1 MRKPKNMR
9 LKPNQLEDAHKKQE
23 LRKKTRELK
32 KMVKTVSS
40 MRKSKSK
47 LITDEENSD
56 KIDDKAEK

>member
-1 MRKPKNMR
+1 
-9 LKPNQLEDAHKKQE
+9 
-23 LRKKTRELK
+23 
-32 KMVKTVSS
+32 MVKTVSS